1 MEKIIILLTSVIF
14 FFYGL
19 LFVAFPQ
26 EALYFLVQS
35 KMDSSSGIIDLRA
48 TYGGMSM
55 SIGLVLYI
63 LAKQD
68 NTLYIGL
75 LAVLL
80 LMSGMALGR
89 LVGMTVDGNPNY
101 VMYIYLVLEL
111 FVCVISGLLLKG
123 RWK

>member
-1 MEKIIILLTSVIF
+1 MAKIIILLTSAIF
-14 FFYGL
+14 FLYGL

-35 KMDSSSGIIDLRA
+35 KMDSNSGIIDLRA

-55 SIGLVLYI
+55 SVGLVLYI
-63 LAKQD
+63 LVKQD

-75 LAVLL
+75 LAVFL

-89 LVGMTVDGNPNY
+89 LVGMVVDGNPNY

-111 FVCVISGLLLKG
+111 SVCVIAGLLLKG
-123 RWK
+123 RYK